1 MNKPELLAP
10 AGNLEKLKT
19 AIKFGADAVYLGG
32 SKLNLRAYAD
42 NFTTEEL
49 KEGIEFAHERG
60 RKVHVTLNIIPHD
73 SDLEGIEE
81 YIKELYDL
89 GIDAAIIADP
99 AIITIA
105 KKVAPDLEI
114 HLSTQASCL
123 NYEMAKFWHKI
134 GVKRVVTAR
143 EMTLEELKEMRKE
156 LPDTCDIESFVHG
169 SMCMAYSGKCN
180 LSYYLT
186 GRDPNR
192 GACAQPC
199 RYKYHLYEEKDGECI
214 ETGTQETGTYLMNSK
229 DLCMIEHLPELIETG
244 ITSFKIEGRMKSV
257 YYVASVVKAYRQAI
271 DTYFENPAEYKFNP
285 KWMEYLVKPSHRAFT
300 TGFYFGEEVKQSYGN
315 SSYIRAYE
323 IVGMVKDYDKETKI
337 ATIQEKNKVLNGET
351 VEVLALTGDD
361 MFLSLNDMTN
371 ESGEPIET
379 ANVPEMIFK
388 IKSNVELKK
397 DDILIKNVP
406 N

>member
-105 KKVAPDLEI
+105 KKVAPDFEI

-199 RYKYHLYEEKDGECI
+199 RYKYHLYEEKDGEYK
-214 ETGTQETGTYLMNSK
+214 ETGTKETGTYLMNSK

-388 IKSNVELKK
+388 IKSNVELEK

>member
-143 EMTLEELKEMRKE
+143 EMTLAELKEMREE

-199 RYKYHLYEEKDGECI
+199 RYKYHLIEENDGNRTEI
-214 ETGTQETGTYLMNSK
+214 NEDNEGAYLMNSM

-271 DTYFENPAEYKFNP
+271 DTYFENPSGYKFNP

-300 TGFYFGEEVKQSYGN
+300 TGFYFDEEVKQYYGN
-315 SSYIRAYE
+315 SSYIRSYE
-323 IVGMVKDYDKETKI
+323 IVGIVKDYDEESGIT
-337 ATIQEKNKVLNGET
+337 TIIEKNKVLNGEK
-351 VEVLALTGDD
+351 VEVLALKGDD
-361 MFLSLNDMTN
+361 MIVSLNEMTN
-371 ESGEPIET
+371 EDGEKIDT

-388 IKSNVELKK
+388 VKADVQLKK
-397 DDILIKNVP
+397 DDILIKHLP
-406 N
+406 